1 MACAQVDSRTKKIT
15 LAATLTLVECDG
27 VIVVVSMDGDIAV
40 FELEAVEFLS
50 VAVSLVDLA

>member
-1 MACAQVDSRTKKIT
+1 
-15 LAATLTLVECDG
+15 VECDG
-27 VIVVVSMDGDIAV
+27 VIVVVPMDGDIAI